1 MTFSGRRLRNMLI
14 VFLAAVGLLLIHNV
28 FRAALYQ
35 EQFLSGWVLF
45 ASALIL
51 TAYNARKKITVLPI
65 GSSASW
71 LQVHIYL
78 GLLSI
83 LLFLLHISWRIP
95 NGWLESLLAIF
106 FVGVA
111 LSGLIGLYLSRR
123 LSKLLTRS
131 GEELI
136 FERIPGF
143 VSELRDEAE
152 KLVVECAATTGSPT
166 ISEYHAAHLAHF
178 FSGPKNSLRHLLGS
192 NRHLFEMVKQ
202 ITNMDRYLNDV
213 ERKFAERLN
222 HLTEKKNELDYQYA
236 LQAVLKGWLFIHIPL
251 TYGMLLLATM
261 HLVLAYAFS
270 GGL

>member
-1 MTFSGRRLRNMLI
+1 MTFSGRRLRNILI
-14 VFLAAVGLLLIHNV
+14 AILAAVALFIIHDV
-28 FRAALYQ
+28 YRAALFQ
-35 EQFLSGWVLF
+35 EQFLSGWILF
-45 ASALIL
+45 VSVLIL
-51 TAYNARKKITVLPI
+51 TAYNARKKITMLPI

-106 FVGVA
+106 FIGVA
-111 LSGLIGLYLSRR
+111 LSGVTGLYLSRR

-178 FSGPKNSLRHLLGS
+178 FSKPKNSLRHLLGS
-192 NRHLFEMVKQ
+192 NRHLFEMVKE
-202 ITNMDRYLNDV
+202 ISNMDRYLNDV
-213 ERKFAERLN
+213 ERKFAEQLGRLMK
-222 HLTEKKNELDYQYA
+222 KKNELDYQYA
-236 LQAVLKGWLFIHIPL
+236 LQGVLKGWLFIHIPL
-251 TYGMLLLATM
+251 TYGMILLATI